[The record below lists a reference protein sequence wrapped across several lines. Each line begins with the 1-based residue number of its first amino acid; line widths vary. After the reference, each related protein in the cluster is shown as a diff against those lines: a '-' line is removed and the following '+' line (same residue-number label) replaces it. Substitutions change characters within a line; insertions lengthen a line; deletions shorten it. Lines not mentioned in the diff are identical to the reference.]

1 MYICKS
7 QKRKIKKVKKI
18 KERKN
23 SERKSIDTKSY
34 INEKNNDVNT
44 DKKNIE
50 KIMKNNDIYM
60 KYEVNEKNEKNEE
73 NERN

>member
-60 KYEVNEKNEKNEE
+60 KYEVNEKNEE